1 MSGWLTG
8 FFGLSQPGPVIH
20 NQPPPPSERNPFY
33 YDTTQSLNPYDPY
46 KEEDEK
52 EEDYEEYEEN
62 LKDYSLQ
69 KMTTNQEISI
79 GNYQIMNPA
88 PLLKQYSVSGPTQYL
103 NTGSKPI
110 IFTRYSGLSFNLD
123 KPETVKQCFIKM
135 PDGKYYAFE
144 FSYDYH
150 SKHDSH
156 IMDLEDNESK
166 AAANVEL
173 DKISYGAFTESAV
186 QSKVDTQAPLKYLVV
201 NVYKTDEYGRV
212 ISKYNYKELQLQDGT
227 IEDAR
232 DGDPSIPGVN
242 VHISEQF
249 INTLLQKEPNASVQ
263 EPVPEFYEEKVDRRI
278 EATRKARQTY
288 SEATRSGLELQ
299 AKLRAYHA
307 FYDTLFITTKPNPA
321 TDERKIDNMSYIEL
335 KNYIEKLHHIVV
347 NSQLDYKRKD
357 DIKAYLK
364 SLHKSPNITK
374 IVGLKL
380 KLTSLLRDT
389 KLIDLMGIKNEVPI
403 IDKLYFNDKVWM
415 NHYNAGMAAAALMNK
430 EQLGLTFTKLIEPEI
445 QNIKYIIDDRTG
457 VSPEKLSSINESL
470 QKIKG
475 AFLPKL
481 MDLLKAIQS
490 LVKNHPFTRRHV
502 IIDLDNLTELEQAL
516 DRLTQLLASSKLSKK
531 QELTALTHA
540 DDPEGGSRAK
550 NKKKTRKRTK
560 TRNKK
565 RNKSKRHKG
574 YSRR

>member
-8 FFGLSQPGPVIH
+8 LLWGQSQHGPQPGPTAVPQPQPVIH
-20 NQPPPPSERNPFY
+20 NQPSNPFY
-33 YDTTQSLNPYDPY
+33 SDIEDHEKMRSDEDG
-46 KEEDEK
+46 EEDDA
-52 EEDYEEYEEN
+52 DYNPQRMKTEHT
-62 LKDYSLQ
+62 Q
-69 KMTTNQEISI
+69 
-79 GNYQIMNPA
+79 QIYPYVIVGET
-88 PLLKQYSVSGPTQYL
+88 PLLEKYNAVRNTQYL
-103 NTGSKPI
+103 NMGSIPLKQSEI
-110 IFTRYSGLSFNLD
+110 NALSFNLNHTT
-123 KPETVKQCFIKM
+123 TVKHFFIQM
-135 PDGKYYAFE
+135 PNGEYYAVKC
-144 FSYDYH
+144 SYDFH
-150 SKHDSH
+150 SKVDSDR
-156 IMDLEDNESK
+156 MDQEDNPSNYE
-166 AAANVEL
+166 EL
-173 DKISYGAFTESAV
+173 DEISYGAFTESAV
-186 QSKVDTQAPLKYLVV
+186 QYKMDTRPQRKYLVV
-201 NVYKTDEYGRV
+201 RVYKTNKHGQVMSD
-212 ISKYNYKELQLQDGT
+212 YNYKKLELQEGV
-227 IEDAR
+227 IENAR
-232 DGDPSIPGVN
+232 RENRPGVD
-242 VHISEQF
+242 VYIKKQF
-249 INTLLQKEPNASVQ
+249 IKTLLQKEPNASVQ
-263 EPVPEFYEEKVDRRI
+263 EQVPEFYEEKVERHI
-278 EATRKARQTY
+278 ETTRKARQTY

-347 NSQLDYKRKD
+347 NSQLDYKKKD

-364 SLHKSPNITK
+364 DLHEKPNIKK

-380 KLTSLLRDT
+380 KLTSLLRDI

-415 NHYNAGMAAAALMNK
+415 NHYHAGMAASYLMNK
-430 EQLGLTFTKLIEPEI
+430 EQLDLTFTKLIEPEI
-445 QNIKYIIDDRTG
+445 QNIKDIIDDRTG

-470 QKIKG
+470 QKIKR

-516 DRLTQLLASSKLSKK
+516 DRLTQLLASSKLSKN

-540 DDPEGGSRAK
+540 DDFEGGSRVK

-560 TRNKK
+560 KRNKK